1 MGTRRT
7 GGTLGKP
14 ATVKQ
19 CFETAF
25 CNSETEEI
33 QSFSESRPRVGWFS
47 SALALLSLRKN
58 GGLLV
63 VYNERGNVTN
73 NENKATRELQ
83 SRRINPESNWSSAD
97 SRGKIWFSW
106 IFRLLRDAAFSE
118 SDFWSR
124 RRCTISKY
132 SNTKHVW
139 KICKEWHRGWSF
151 FFLSCW
157 LECYFFICYIS
168 IFCGEGG
175 GSC

>member
-1 MGTRRT
+1 M
-7 GGTLGKP
+7 K
-14 ATVKQ
+14 K
-19 CFETAF
+19 
-25 CNSETEEI
+25 EI
-33 QSFSESRPRVGWFS
+33 RSFSESRPRVGWFS

-63 VYNERGNVTN
+63 VYSERGNVTN

-83 SRRINPESNWSSAD
+83 SRIINPESNWSSAD

-132 SNTKHVW
+132 SNMKHVW
-139 KICKEWHRGWSF
+139 KICKEWYRGWSF
-151 FFLSCW
+151 FFLKLLTW
-157 LECYFFICYIS
+157 MLFFYMLYKYFFV
-168 IFCGEGG
+168 GRGG
-175 GSC
+175 GGVVNLYCTLLTRKKV